1 MRSRPGEGP
10 VVHRPAPPLAWT
22 AAAIGVAAFAS
33 LAYWGAVHNGFVY
46 DDIPQVVKN
55 PWIRDPRNLLRA
67 FTMGSWAYEGTTS
80 NYYRPVMHLV
90 YTACYMLFGLG
101 PAGFHAVNVALHAAV
116 SVLVLAA
123 SVVVISH
130 GSRSPRA
137 RLALATAAALL
148 FASHPIHT
156 EAVSWIGGV
165 PDLGAS
171 LFCLACFC
179 VHASLPRD
187 RSFSWRYPLLLALFL
202 LATLSKEMALVFPL
216 VLVAYDVSFR
226 REVSFRRRAGWYLGY
241 ASVVVAYFA
250 LRWNALGGFAPVRRH
265 PEVTGWGVPLNA
277 LVLFCGYL
285 RKLALPLDLS
295 VFYGFHP
302 VLSWNDPSALIALGA
317 ALLFVAAGV
326 FLWRKRAAG
335 AFVAWVMVL
344 VPLLPALYIPGV
356 GENPFAERYLYLPSV
371 GLVWMLALGAGLAR
385 ASGARVAVSA
395 CGLALLAAYTV
406 GTVVRVK
413 DWASDLTLWQAA
425 VAKSPGAPIAHYNLG
440 AALLGERRADL
451 AVSEFDAAVRLEPSP
466 MAWTSLGNAYREA
479 GRPEEGVR
487 AFRAALSMDPGLEA
501 AYDGLGLAYIELG
514 QPAAALEPL
523 RIALT
528 LAPRSALAH
537 HTLAFAYERLGL
549 VDAAIQGYEEAL
561 RADPSDAAARQRLLR
576 LLRERGTVN
585 GQGAGGRVP

>member
-1 MRSRPGEGP
+1 MKSRPAEDA
-10 VVHRPAPPLAWT
+10 VIHRAAPQLAW
-22 AAAIGVAAFAS
+22 AAAAVAVAAFAS
-33 LAYWGAVHNGFVY
+33 IIYWGTVRNGFVY

-90 YTACYMLFGLG
+90 YTASYTLFGLG
-101 PAGFHAVNVALHAAV
+101 PAGFHAVSVALHATV
-116 SVLVLAA
+116 SVLVLSA
-123 SVVVISH
+123 SAVLL
-130 GSRSPRA
+130 SRGDQGPRA

-187 RSFSWRYPLLLALFL
+187 RPLSWRYGLSLALFF

-226 REVSFRRRAGWYLGY
+226 REVGLRRLAGWYLGY
-241 ASVVVAYFA
+241 ASVSVAYLA

-265 PEVTGWGVPLNA
+265 AEVTGWGLPLNA
-277 LVLFCGYL
+277 LVLFSGYL

-302 VLSWNDPSALIALGA
+302 VQSWADPSALVSLGV
-317 ALLFVAAGV
+317 ALLFLAAGV
-326 FLWRKRAAG
+326 FFWRKGAAG
-335 AFVAWVMVL
+335 AFVAWAMLL

-371 GLVWMLALGAGLAR
+371 GLVWLLALGAGTAR
-385 ASGARVAVSA
+385 TAGARVGVSA
-395 CGLALLAAYTV
+395 CGLVLLAAYTA
-406 GTVVRVK
+406 GTVVRVG
-413 DWASDLTLWQAA
+413 DWASDLTLWRDAA
-425 VAKSPGAPIAHYNLG
+425 AKSPGAPIAHYNLG
-440 AALLGERRADL
+440 AALLGEGRADL
-451 AVSEFDAAVRLEPSP
+451 AVSEFEAAVRLEPSAV
-466 MAWTSLGNAYREA
+466 AWTSLGNAYREA

-487 AFRAALSMDPGLEA
+487 AFRAALSLDPGLEA
-501 AYDGLGLAYIELG
+501 AYDGLGLAYVELG

-523 RIALT
+523 RIAVA

-561 RADPSDAAARQRLLR
+561 RADPSDGAARQRLLR
-576 LLRERGTVN
+576 LLRERAAVN
-585 GQGAGGRVP
+585 GQGAEERVP